1 MKYKWRIKKYDH
13 NGHIYYMPQRK
24 GWIFWNNATWDE
36 YRKVYYEECDHY
48 ECDHYFSRCNTIQ
61 VPGLVD
67 YVAFANLEDA
77 KRLIEG
83 IEKHEAKKK
92 KYEEELDEYIY
103 IDDDSISKELKK

>member
-1 MKYKWRIKKYDH
+1 MKFKWRIKKHDH

-36 YRKVYYEECDHY
+36 YRTVNYEFSYD
-48 ECDHYFSRCNTIQ
+48 YFSSCTKLQ

-77 KRLIEG
+77 KRFIKGFEKIE
-83 IEKHEAKKK
+83 EKKQ

-103 IDDDSISKELKK
+103 IDDEAPSKDLKK

>member
-1 MKYKWRIKKYDH
+1 MIFKWRIKKYDY
-13 NGHIYYMPQRK
+13 NGQIYYMPQRK

-36 YRKVYYEECDHY
+36 YSRVYSEESYD
-48 ECDHYFSRCNTIQ
+48 YFSFNNKLE

-67 YVAFANLEDA
+67 YVAFASLEDA

-83 IEKHEAKKK
+83 IEKIVAKKK
-92 KYEEELDEYIY
+92 KHKKELDEYIY